1 MKQELL
7 ANNEQTQYILKKP
20 SLFNVIMHNDNET
33 TMDFV
38 VTVLM
43 NIYCMTRRDAE
54 TTMMKIHN
62 EGSAIVG
69 QYYRD
74 IAETKILLTVNL
86 AKKNNFPSKDLSERG
101 LLMVFSLNEPRCF
114 LRFLK
119 ILTFC

>member
-86 AKKNNFPSKDLSERG
+86 AKKHNFPLQ
-101 LLMVFSLNEPRCF
+101 
-114 LRFLK
+114 
-119 ILTFC
+119 LTIKEA

>member
-43 NIYCMTRRDAE
+43 NIYCMT
-54 TTMMKIHN
+54 
-62 EGSAIVG
+62 
-69 QYYRD
+69 Q
-74 IAETKILLTVNL
+74 
-86 AKKNNFPSKDLSERG
+86 
-101 LLMVFSLNEPRCF
+101 
-114 LRFLK
+114 
-119 ILTFC
+119 